1 MPKNKPATAE
11 NPAAA
16 LARKRWAKT
25 TPEQRSQTARDLN
38 RARWG
43 QPRKTRRNKKKST

>member
-1 MPKNKPATAE
+1 MKKKTPE

-43 QPRKTRRNKKKST
+43 KKKKA